1 MVAKKNVFAD
11 HRSWQDV
18 VLADRETVTS
28 GPGTTLAQLEG
39 FPEQYSEQKEKHVD
53 KEEVQKIN
61 PK

>member
-1 MVAKKNVFAD
+1 MQVIKTGHDDQKNIFAD

-39 FPEQYSEQKEKHVD
+39 FPEQYSEQKEK
-53 KEEVQKIN
+53 IYR
-61 PK
+61 